1 MAESGL
7 RRFVRESNA
16 IEGIVRDPSLAEI
29 AAHETLLALPH
40 VRLGHLRAFVHVIA
54 PGAELRARV
63 GMDVTINFHVPMP
76 GGPEV
81 VSALD
86 DLLAWVNTGVQI
98 GAHEAHIRYE
108 LLHPF
113 MDGNGRSGRAL
124 WAWMMVR
131 SGHNPYALPFLHAFY
146 YQTLD
151 AARRD

>member
-16 IEGIVRDPSLAEI
+16 IKGIERDPYPAEI
-29 AAHETLLALPH
+29 AAHETLLAMPH
-40 VRLGHLRAFVHVIA
+40 VRLGHLRAFVHVVA
-54 PGAELRARV
+54 PGAELRDRV

-81 VSALD
+81 ASTLR
-86 DLLAWVNTGVQI
+86 DLLALVNDGLRTSAYETHV
-98 GAHEAHIRYE
+98 AYE

-113 MDGNGRSGRAL
+113 TDGSGRSGRAL

-131 SGHNPYALPFLHAFY
+131 SGHDPFALPFLHAFY

-151 AARRD
+151 AARRG